1 MPESK
6 PPGQVRLGVSPSERE
21 IKLLLVGVKVLRCA
35 EKTAAGNRNSD
46 WLRGLLASLKAKAVK
61 IRFALRRNIKPSHGL
76 GGRLLS
82 GNQLVLQLKGPEDCS
97 GFRDLLFI
105 YLKAAILKSNQ
116 SNLADGYQFL
126 LSSGCVGVTDNARC
140 CFIFP
145 NR

>member
-76 GGRLLS
+76 GGRLSLFTLKQPFS
-82 GNQLVLQLKGPEDCS
+82 RATRATSPMDINFSFRPDVLVLQTTHDAASYSLIDKLLAPLKRLTLC
-97 GFRDLLFI
+97 
-105 YLKAAILKSNQ
+105 Y
-116 SNLADGYQFL
+116 ADAG
-126 LSSGCVGVTDNARC
+126 
-140 CFIFP
+140 
-145 NR
+145 